1 MITMPGRSRVA
12 LMLLISSPRR
22 VNAASDSLCK
32 LIAFRKFQTAARRSD
47 AWNNRGT
54 PGKLLPNAKTQYKR
68 ALSSWSIV
76 VRVCGYAGKKGPP
89 RGALPNFFFRQNRT
103 KSKLMSSRAA
113 ICYKV
118 PLRYDR
124 LVEWPTLPRSAL
136 AIAAS
141 LNQRRCRRRSPIFWR
156 KEITK

>member
-22 VNAASDSLCK
+22 VDAASDSLCK

-76 VRVCGYAGKKGPP
+76 VRGMVIERGKVIHPGF
-89 RGALPNFFFRQNRT
+89 GAPAFC
-103 KSKLMSSRAA
+103 A
-113 ICYKV
+113 
-118 PLRYDR
+118 
-124 LVEWPTLPRSAL
+124 
-136 AIAAS
+136 
-141 LNQRRCRRRSPIFWR
+141 
-156 KEITK
+156 EI